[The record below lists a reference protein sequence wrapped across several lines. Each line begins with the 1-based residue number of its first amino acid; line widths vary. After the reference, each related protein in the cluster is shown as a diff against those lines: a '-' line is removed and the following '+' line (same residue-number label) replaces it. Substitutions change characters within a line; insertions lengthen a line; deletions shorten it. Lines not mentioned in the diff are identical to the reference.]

1 MIGELPSA
9 RRDCDEALRLR
20 PDFVE
25 ALDSRGLLNLKSG
38 ANKDAA
44 LKITPGLTS
53 LLYGRGLAS
62 AQRRRRGG

>member
-20 PDFVE
+20 PDFVD

-38 ANKDAA
+38 ANKDA
-44 LKITPGLTS
+44 ITDFDV
-53 LLYGRGLAS
+53 S
-62 AQRRRRGG
+62 AMKSAHSVIVNAR